1 MRWVTIRATGAG
13 MLLRQVLAEQQAPM
27 MQEGKPMLIQKL
39 KERQVQLLLELHG
52 PARKRELL
60 RPILLSGP
68 GEKEETPPVHLQVI
82 TGMTMVTDPLATR
95 EIITVMTGLITM
107 TGIAVIKIH
116 IAIQIAGTVIQIAGT
131 VIQIVGTVM
140 LLKARLPIRV
150 AVRAEMSAQP
160 VLPHSRT
167 EPIHPDIHNP
177 GHQVLRM

>member
-1 MRWVTIRATGAG
+1 MRWVMIRATGAG
-13 MLLRQVLAEQQAPM
+13 MLHRQELAEQQAPL

-116 IAIQIAGTVIQIAGT
+116 IAIQIAGTV
-131 VIQIVGTVM
+131 M

-150 AVRAEMSAQP
+150 AVRAEVSAQP
-160 VLPHSRT
+160 VVPHSRT